1 VHELTRSGVLEA
13 LTARRFFASRLKG
26 LRVDA
31 ALTSLA
37 ADSKLAEDRPA
48 ARMGTAVTH
57 SRGPVRLQVDLD
69 RGEAWWGRRLN
80 VQVLR
85 PGPRLPA
92 LVAAIDV
99 CLPSPDEPVIAL
111 EVDLDPGDGNWLVL
125 RVSDPS
131 QPADPRATGQ
141 YARLGR
147 GIAYTSPFWLDP
159 PPNA

>member
-1 VHELTRSGVLEA
+1 LEA
-13 LTARRFFASRLKG
+13 LAARRCFASRIKG

-31 ALTSLA
+31 ALTSLT
-37 ADSKLAEDRPA
+37 ADAKLTRDRPA
-48 ARMGTAVTH
+48 ARMGTAIAH
-57 SRGPVRLQVDLD
+57 HRGPVRIQLDLD

-80 VQVLR
+80 LQVLR

-92 LVAAIDV
+92 LAAAIDV
-99 CLPSPDEPVIAL
+99 CLPRPDQPVIAL
-111 EVDLDPGDGNWLVL
+111 EVDLDPGDGNWVVL

-147 GIAYTSPFWLDP
+147 GIAYTSPFWLTP
-159 PPNA
+159 PPTA

>member
-1 VHELTRSGVLEA
+1 
-13 LTARRFFASRLKG
+13 

-31 ALTSLA
+31 ALTSLGV
-37 ADSKLAEDRPA
+37 DSKLARDLPA
-48 ARMGTAVTH
+48 AHMGTAVTH
-57 SRGPVRLQVDLD
+57 DRGPVRIQVDLD

-92 LVAAIDV
+92 LAAEIDV
-99 CLPSPDEPVIAL
+99 SLPSPDEPVIAF
-111 EVDLDPGDGNWLVL
+111 EVDLDPGEGGWLVL

-131 QPADPRATGQ
+131 QPADSRATGQ

-147 GIAYTSPFWLDP
+147 GIAYTSPFWLSSP
-159 PPNA
+159 PKV

>member
-1 VHELTRSGVLEA
+1 
-13 LTARRFFASRLKG
+13 
-26 LRVDA
+26 
-31 ALTSLA
+31 
-37 ADSKLAEDRPA
+37 
-48 ARMGTAVTH
+48 MGTAIAH
-57 SRGPVRLQVDLD
+57 HRGPVRLQVDLD

-85 PGPRLPA
+85 PGSRLPA
-92 LVAAIDV
+92 LAAAIDV
-99 CLPSPDEPVIAL
+99 RLPGPDEPVIAFEL
-111 EVDLDPGDGNWLVL
+111 DLDPGDGDWVVL
-125 RVSDPS
+125 RVSDPN